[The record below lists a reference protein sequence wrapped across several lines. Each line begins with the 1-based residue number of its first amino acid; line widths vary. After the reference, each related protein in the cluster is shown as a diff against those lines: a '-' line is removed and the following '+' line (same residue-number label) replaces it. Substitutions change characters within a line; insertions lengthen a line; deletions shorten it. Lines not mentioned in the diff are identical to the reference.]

1 LYLSLKIKV
10 GLSEVGGDAPIRIQ
24 SMTNTDTMDTGA
36 TVEQCIRI
44 ILAGADFVRLTV
56 RNQKEAENLRNIKS
70 ELKKRG
76 FEIPLIADVHFNPK
90 IAEISAGIAD
100 KVRINPGNFAGSD
113 FKDKLISLL
122 RICKKN
128 HTAIRIGVNHGS
140 LSERI
145 MEKYGDT
152 PEGMVESAMEYLRI
166 CTKESFSN
174 VVVSLKSSNT
184 RIMIWSNRLLVKTM
198 QDEGMHFPVHLG
210 VTEAGE
216 GEDGRLRSAAGIGT
230 LLGEGIGDTIR
241 ISLTEDPENE
251 IPVARKLVSL
261 FGNTRHEPDIIPDW
275 DQLISFTRKTGR
287 IKNIGDIQVPVVIS
301 SADESKEL
309 SGNHVSD
316 IAPDYVFTTSENRAK
331 NPDKINFI
339 LVRPEEL
346 VKLVDSEKMK
356 NIGKS
361 VLVIQSEP
369 GNHLS
374 LFNAF
379 NKYIRSGYTN
389 PVIIRAVYTDS
400 DPELFLLKVSTEI
413 GRYFIDSLADG
424 IWLENSNFTS
434 SENTHLA
441 FSLLQATRARIF
453 KTEYIACP
461 SCGRTLFDI
470 QDTLA
475 KVKAATSHLK
485 HLKIAVM
492 GCIVNGP
499 GEMADA
505 DYGFVG
511 SAPGRVTLFKQK
523 KAVKKNIPAEN
534 AINEMIHLIKDC
546 NDWTDP

>member
-1 LYLSLKIKV
+1 MYLSLKIKV

-152 PEGMVESAMEYLRI
+152 PVGMVESAMEYLRI

-287 IKNIGDIQVPVVIS
+287 IKNIGAIYVPVVIS